1 MRVRC
6 MSCGKHYHLGTH
18 QNKYIDK
25 RNYVCSSGC
34 LLGAI
39 KCSVTPSN
47 HPAAYAMQAL
57 ADENPG
63 SSGCS
68 VYSHKLR
75 MTFRSYYE
83 ARVCEWLNMH
93 HIHFEYEH
101 YRFELVE
108 RLSDRYGLEFESTDT
123 RPPVTWMPDLYLPHY
138 GVFLE
143 IKGIKGAGF
152 TKKLTLFRQQIPF
165 EVILVHWGI
174 EDDFPAIYDPNKDFF
189 GGELDARY

>member
-25 RNYVCSSGC
+25 RNYVCSSRC

-39 KCSVTPSN
+39 KKANTPSE
-47 HPAAYAMQAL
+47 HPAAYAVQAL

-63 SSGCS
+63 SSGF
-68 VYSHKLR
+68 VAYSYKLR
-75 MTFRSYYE
+75 MAFRSYYE
-83 ARVCEWLNMH
+83 ARVCEWLHMH

-101 YRFELVE
+101 YRFEFE
-108 RLSDRYGLEFESTDT
+108 RTQKDVAIDDRS
-123 RPPVTWMPDLYLPHY
+123 PVTWMPDLYLPHY
-138 GVFLE
+138 GIFLE
-143 IKGIKGAGF
+143 IKGIKGVGF
-152 TKKLTLFRQQIPF
+152 SKKLQLFRKNIPF

-174 EDDFPAIYDPNKDFF
+174 ENQFPDIYDPSKDFF